1 MIVKNILFDLDGT
14 LTDPKTGITRS
25 IQFALN
31 KLGNPIPEPE
41 ELLWCIGPPLLES
54 FEKILG
60 PDNTSLA
67 KEALFY
73 YRERFSRIGK
83 LENQIYSGIP
93 EILYSLNQLGLSLF
107 VATSKPCVYAR
118 EIIGHLDLTTYF
130 RKIYGS
136 KLNGNFTDKGE
147 LIAHIMEEE
156 GLSPD
161 DTVMVGD
168 RKYDIA
174 AAKNNNIKS
183 LGVTYGFGSKEELIK
198 AGADFL
204 AEKPSEIKEIISQ
217 LDIGQAV

>member
-41 ELLWCIGPPLLES
+41 ELLWCIGPPLLNS

-60 PDNTSLA
+60 PDNTSRA
-67 KEALFY
+67 KEALLY
-73 YRERFSRIGK
+73 YRERFGRIGK
-83 LENQIYSGIP
+83 FENQIYSDIH
-93 EILYSLNQLGLSLF
+93 EALCNLKQLGLSLF

-118 EIIGHLDLTTYF
+118 EIIDHLDLTKYF
-130 RKIYGS
+130 KTIYGS
-136 KLNGNFTDKGE
+136 ELNGNFTDKGE
-147 LIAHIMEEE
+147 LIAYIIMME
-156 GLSPD
+156 GLSPS

-174 AAKNNNIKS
+174 GARKNNIKS
-183 LGVTYGFGSKEELIK
+183 LGVTYGFGSREELLE

-204 AEKPSEIKEIISQ
+204 AEKPSEIKAIISQ
-217 LDIGQAV
+217 LNIKQAG

>member
-60 PDNTSLA
+60 PGNTSLA
-67 KEALFY
+67 KEALLY

-83 LENQIYSGIP
+83 FENQIYSGIH
-93 EILYSLNQLGLSLF
+93 ETLCNLNQLGLSLF
-107 VATSKPCVYAR
+107 VATSKPRVYAR
-118 EIIGHLDLTTYF
+118 EIIDHLDLTTYF

-136 KLNGNFTDKGE
+136 KLNGNFSAKGE
-147 LIAHIMEEE
+147 LIAHIMIKES
-156 GLSPD
+156 LSPD
-161 DTVMVGD
+161 ETVMVGD

-174 AAKNNNIKS
+174 GAKKNNIKG
-183 LGVTYGFGSKEELIK
+183 LGVTYGFGSKEELLE

-204 AEKPSEIKEIISQ
+204 AEKPSEIEELISQ
-217 LDIGQAV
+217 LNIEKAV